1 VATGGWASAKWDGA
15 HSVYLFEPASGRLV
29 RRIPDLPSSIN
40 HLTYSL
46 DGRYLVAALGGKNG
60 VRLYDTRDWREVARD
75 SDYGEYSSWAAFD
88 RRGRLVTSCG
98 DGFVR
103 LYDANFRRL
112 AQRRAPGGKRPF
124 AVRFAPDGTEV
135 AVGFQDTTA
144 VNVLSGEDLSFR
156 YAPDTS
162 GVNNGNLARVAWS
175 RDRRL
180 LYAGGQYRDRTGIH
194 FILQWSQAGRG
205 AATTLATSTNT
216 ITDLRTLAHGRLV
229 FGAAAPAFGVF
240 DANGTRVRARGPE
253 TVDYRD
259 RHTMLRV
266 SDDGSVVEFA
276 FDTLTSDNRTN
287 RHLARLHLAE
297 GRVFHNPRPLTTGVA
312 QVQQRLAELGY
323 DPGPAD
329 GTLGPRTRAAIQ
341 AFQRARGLEV
351 DGNASPVLQ
360 RALGIV
366 ELQAPR
372 TTGLA
377 IRDWYNSTHPTLDGT
392 PLPLKQYEESRRL
405 AIASDAAHFALS
417 TVGSIRLFDRRGTQL
432 WAVSTPSVPWAVNIS
447 GDGRFVLATFG
458 DGTLRWYRLRD
469 GTELLALFLHPD
481 GKRWVLWTPQ
491 GFFHA
496 APGSETLIGY
506 HLNQGADA
514 AGEFVTV
521 ERLATLFSRP
531 ELVARRLEEGIEP
544 SIREALARIGDVP
557 QVLAGGL
564 PPTPQLL
571 SQPESQQNQRDF
583 TFEFKI
589 VDKGGGV
596 GRVVYRVNGVVV
608 GDPMARPMDISVPQH
623 RRPFT
628 LSPGRNVGWC
638 PSIACIKEQRRML
651 IAH

>member
-15 HSVYLFEPASGRLV
+15 HSVYLFERASGRLV

-469 GTELLALFLHPD
+469 GTELLALFCTRTASAGCCGRH
-481 GKRWVLWTPQ
+481 R
-491 GFFHA
+491 GFFTPLQA
-496 APGSETLIGY
+496 VRRS
-506 HLNQGADA
+506 
-514 AGEFVTV
+514 
-521 ERLATLFSRP
+521 LAT
-531 ELVARRLEEGIEP
+531 
-544 SIREALARIGDVP
+544 
-557 QVLAGGL
+557 
-564 PPTPQLL
+564 T
-571 SQPESQQNQRDF
+571 
-583 TFEFKI
+583 
-589 VDKGGGV
+589 
-596 GRVVYRVNGVVV
+596 
-608 GDPMARPMDISVPQH
+608 
-623 RRPFT
+623 
-628 LSPGRNVGWC
+628 
-638 PSIACIKEQRRML
+638 
-651 IAH
+651 